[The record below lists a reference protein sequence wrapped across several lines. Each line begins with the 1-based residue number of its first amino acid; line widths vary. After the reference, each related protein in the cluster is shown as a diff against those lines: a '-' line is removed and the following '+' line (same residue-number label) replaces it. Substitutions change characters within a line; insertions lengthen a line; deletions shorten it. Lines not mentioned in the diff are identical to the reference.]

1 MDIQHWHLLELI
13 AVTSTPLVLFPLIA
27 ITLAWRSV
35 KHRALYALLAF
46 LSFWG
51 LQSFF
56 DPILHHLFNPPLGP
70 ATYPSPM
77 FTLLV
82 TSAVLVALVGFPVL
96 GWLRNTLRNT

>member
-1 MDIQHWHLLELI
+1 MDTTQLLLDEII
-13 AVTSTPLVLFPLIA
+13 AVTATPLFLFPLIA
-27 ITLAWRSV
+27 IAVAWRSV
-35 KHRALYALLAF
+35 KHRALYALLSF

-56 DPILHHLFNPPLGP
+56 YPTLQHFFNPPSGP

-82 TSAVLVALVGFPVL
+82 TTALLVAVVGFPIL
-96 GWLRNTLRNT
+96 WWLHNTLRNT